1 MSAELDPHR
10 WWILPVILVGS
21 FLSFLDFF
29 IVNIALPAMHDDLG
43 ARPSQLQFVVAGYGI
58 GFAVSLITGGRLG
71 DIFGRKKVFLVG
83 IGGFTLASALCGLA
97 VNPTMLIVSRVLQA
111 MMAATLTPQV
121 LAIIR
126 VEFAQHERPFAI
138 GLYGTSMGFA
148 SIVAQVLGGALVS
161 INLFGWSWRSIFL
174 STSRSAGW
182 RSALP
187 RLRWSCGNH
196 AVPRDPRSIWLVS
209 ASYRPR
215 CFC

>member
-1 MSAELDPHR
+1 M
-10 WWILPVILVGS
+10 
-21 FLSFLDFF
+21 
-29 IVNIALPAMHDDLG
+29 
-43 ARPSQLQFVVAGYGI
+43 
-58 GFAVSLITGGRLG
+58 
-71 DIFGRKKVFLVG
+71 FLVG

-97 VNPTMLIVSRVLQA
+97 VNPTMLIASRVLQA

-126 VEFAQHERPFAI
+126 VEFAPHERPFAI

-174 STSRSAGW
+174 INVPIGGLAICVA
-182 RSALP
+182 ALV
-187 RLRWSCGNH
+187 LRRVARCR
-196 AVPRDPRSIWLVS
+196 RDPRWIWSVS

-215 CFC
+215 CSC